1 MTDDD
6 LTGPWILAL
15 GTLAVG
21 TGAVAAKLLQR
32 QSAEGGGRSAD
43 EKARSGPATE
53 NTDGG
58 Q

>member
-6 LTGPWILAL
+6 MTGPWILAL

-32 QSAEGGGRSAD
+32 RSADSGGRSAD
-43 EKARSGPATE
+43 EEARSDPDPEDA
-53 NTDGG
+53 DGV